1 MHERINGLQVRSRSL
16 TQLDALGSKMLDTGE
31 HHLGGGPSQ
40 QQSHHLHHHY
50 QPQQLQHPQN
60 VESNPRFLAPTAASA
75 EGSRQNRRHK
85 LSRSQVG
92 IIFFRL
98 NVCVCV
104 FVMSSQGWRY
114 LCKFNRITEIKE
126 KEFWILSYILRF
138 KYSCLSTFH
147 LHFVNF
153 YSNFSEKKCTQYI
166 FLVCLRSFN
175 VSFILHRFG
184 RVWNISM
191 MSELIK

>member
-1 MHERINGLQVRSRSL
+1 MHEKINGLQVRSRSL
-16 TQLDALGSKMLDTGE
+16 TQLDALGSKMLDTRE

-98 NVCVCV
+98 NVCVCIRHV
-104 FVMSSQGWRY
+104 VTRLKIFMQIQPHNWNKRE
-114 LCKFNRITEIKE
+114 RI
-126 KEFWILSYILRF
+126 L
-138 KYSCLSTFH
+138 
-147 LHFVNF
+147 
-153 YSNFSEKKCTQYI
+153 
-166 FLVCLRSFN
+166 
-175 VSFILHRFG
+175 
-184 RVWNISM
+184 NI
-191 MSELIK
+191 IVYTPF